1 VNKKTTSTNNT
12 SRKKAGTGKGKQRF
26 PPGWNEEKVRDVI
39 AHYDRLTDAE
49 RAAEI
54 EAAAEAPGDTLMA
67 VPTALVPAVLKLIQ
81 RHEKSA

>member
-1 VNKKTTSTNNT
+1 MNKKTTSTNNK
-12 SRKKAGTGKGKQRF
+12 SRKTASTGKGKQRF
-26 PPGWNEEKVRDVI
+26 PPGWNEEKVREVI
-39 AHYDRLTDAE
+39 AHYDRLTDEE

-54 EAAAEAPGDTLMA
+54 ERAAEASGATLMA